1 MCLMDLE
8 RLCSIISQGNRNDW
22 RLNQRN
28 EVRSHGQGRVNF
40 ILFSLLQ
47 SEPTDNMM
55 DEDEEENMPIFGDD
69 MLELMNSKSN
79 YPMVQLFI
87 IQAIE
92 DLSDDER
99 DDFYIK

>member
-1 MCLMDLE
+1 
-8 RLCSIISQGNRNDW
+8 
-22 RLNQRN
+22 
-28 EVRSHGQGRVNF
+28 
-40 ILFSLLQ
+40 
-47 SEPTDNMM
+47 MM

-79 YPMVQLFI
+79 YPMVQLSI